1 MELLPGINKKRTFAG
16 DKNKM
21 GRAELLNYL
30 SAEHYYVAIASTLSA
45 TCLLHG
51 SASILLL
58 LSTSTI
64 LAFQCSVG
72 CKDEYMEQAQQ
83 KKIRNSRFDAEHLP

>member
-1 MELLPGINKKRTFAG
+1 MELLPRINKKRTFAG
-16 DKNKM
+16 AKNKM
-21 GRAELLNYL
+21 GRAKMLNYL
-30 SAEHYYVAIASTLSA
+30 STKHYYVVIASTSLA

-64 LAFQCSVG
+64 LSFQCSAE

-83 KKIRNSRFDAEHLP
+83 NKIEIADLMQII

>member
-1 MELLPGINKKRTFAG
+1 
-16 DKNKM
+16 M

-30 SAEHYYVAIASTLSA
+30 SAEHYYVVMASPSSA
-45 TCLLHG
+45 TCLIHG

-58 LSTSTI
+58 LSTSTV
-64 LAFQCSVG
+64 LVFQCSAG

-83 KKIRNSRFDAEHLP
+83 NKIRNSRFDAKHLT